1 MDETTENMLEEDLH
15 AKTLLNKMQ
24 DFFSNKQVYNFF
36 LLQISLLELE
46 FSFDWKKLLSNLKK
60 ISYWN

>member
-36 LLQISLLELE
+36 CFKLVCLSWNFHLTEKSYCQI
-46 FSFDWKKLLSNLKK
+46 LK
-60 ISYWN
+60 N